1 MTHRTTLHQP
11 WLRSAAAALLLFA
24 LAAAPV
30 LALDEPP
37 RLADQVTDQAGV
49 LTPAQEAEVAAA
61 LEQLRNDTEVQLFTA
76 YVDTTGGEDVNAFTE
91 ATALAS
97 SLGGNDAL
105 ILVAIEDRTYS
116 MWVGPSLDQIT
127 DAEIDTILTEA
138 LEPPL
143 VDGEFAGAMVSAAA
157 ATGLAV
163 RTDTAET
170 PVPATPVAPVPTASA
185 GSAGSGGEGS
195 AGSGSGSS
203 SSGGGLNLT
212 PILAILLVA
221 GGLFLVG
228 RALMQRRASTK
239 AQAAALD
246 TLNRDAN
253 RALLGADEAQKDAAN
268 DVEFAAAQWGDPE
281 VVPYREAIRLAN
293 DELRAAFAL
302 RQKLDDAYPE
312 KPPER
317 DAMLRELIA
326 RCTRAQQLLD
336 AQEQRFDD
344 LRDLEA
350 SAPAQLAALPA
361 AIDALWVRCTT
372 ADQVA
377 TRLRAV
383 YAPAATGSVDG
394 NLAEAGKALDAAA
407 GEATRGTT
415 VVGSKPSEG
424 VVALRRAQE
433 AMARATQ
440 LVEAVER
447 LAAGLDD
454 AAARLPAELN
464 AAALD
469 LAAARDAVARLAQV
483 PAVPPSAP
491 GTAAAADPAG
501 ALRAAEAALGEAR
514 GAAEAKPLDPLA
526 ALQRAVAANQAA
538 DAIVARVADANA
550 QVARRRQV
558 ADAAIATAGGH
569 VSRAIDYITTRRH
582 GVGETART
590 RAAEAEVR
598 LEEARGLAASNP
610 EGATATANRAVELA
624 DEAYRLAAGEFDGW
638 DRGGGPVAGP
648 YRPQGADAQVIGAV
662 VGGILGAVLSGA
674 ARGGGHGSGW
684 GGSPWGGTGGG
695 SMSGGFGLPGG
706 GGGGGRSS
714 GGGGRSSG
722 GGFSM
727 PSRGGG
733 LGGGGGGRVR
743 GGRW

>member
-1 MTHRTTLHQP
+1 MTRRTTLHQP
-11 WLRSAAAALLLFA
+11 WLRSAAAALLLLL

-30 LALDEPP
+30 SGLEDPP
-37 RLADQVTDQAGV
+37 RLEGQVTDQAGV
-49 LTPAQEAEVAAA
+49 LTPADEDKVAAA
-61 LEQLRNDTEVQLFTA
+61 LEQLRDDTGVQLFSA

-91 ATALAS
+91 ATAVAS

-105 ILVAIEDRTYS
+105 ILVAIEDRSYS
-116 MWVGPSLDQIT
+116 MWVGPSLDEIT
-127 DAEIDTILTEA
+127 DTEIDAILTES
-138 LEPPL
+138 LEPAL
-143 VDGEFAGAMVSAAA
+143 VDGEFAAAMVSAAA
-157 ATGLAV
+157 ATGQAV
-163 RTDTAET
+163 RTDIGGT
-170 PVPATPVAPVPTASA
+170 PAPATTSAPAPTAN
-185 GSAGSGGEGS
+185 AGSGGASEGS
-195 AGSGSGSS
+195 EST
-203 SSGGGLNLT
+203 GGGLNLT

-228 RALMQRRASTK
+228 RALLQRRASAT

-246 TLNRDAN
+246 TLNGDAN
-253 RALLGADEAQKDAAN
+253 RALLGADEALKDAAN

-281 VVPYREAIRLAN
+281 VIPYREAISLAD

-312 KPPER
+312 TSPER
-317 DAMLRELIA
+317 DAMLREIIA

-361 AIDALWVRCTT
+361 TIEALRVRCTA
-372 ADQVA
+372 ADQA
-377 TRLRAV
+377 AARMRAM
-383 YAPAATGSVDG
+383 YAPSATASVDG
-394 NLAEAGKALDAAA
+394 NLAEAAKALDAAA
-407 GEATRGTT
+407 GEAARGAA
-415 VVGSKPSEG
+415 VVGTKPAEG

-447 LAAGLDD
+447 LAASLDD
-454 AAARLPAELN
+454 AAARLPAELD
-464 AAALD
+464 AAARD
-469 LAAARDAVARLAQV
+469 LAAARDAVAHLAQV
-483 PAVPPSAP
+483 PAVPPSASGP
-491 GTAAAADPAG
+491 ATAADPAG

-514 GAAEAKPLDPLA
+514 RAAEARPLDPLA

-538 DAIVARVADANA
+538 DAIVAQVADANA

-558 ADAAIATAGGH
+558 ADAAIATAHGH

-590 RAAEAEVR
+590 RAAEAEMR
-598 LEEARGLAASNP
+598 LEEARGLAAANP
-610 EGATATANRAVELA
+610 EGATATANRAIQLA
-624 DEAYRLAAGEFDGW
+624 DEAYRLAAGEFEGW
-638 DRGGGPVAGP
+638 NSGGGPVAGP

-674 ARGGGHGSGW
+674 ARGGGGRGSGW
-684 GGSPWGGTGGG
+684 GGSPWGGGGG
-695 SMSGGFGLPGG
+695 GPSAGGFGLPGG
-706 GGGGGRSS
+706 GGGGRS
-714 GGGGRSSG
+714 RG

-727 PSRGGG
+727 PSGGG
-733 LGGGGGGRVR
+733 GFGGGGGGRVR

>member
-1 MTHRTTLHQP
+1 MTCRSTLHHP
-11 WLRSAAAALLLFA
+11 WIRSAAAALLL
-24 LAAAPV
+24 LAMTTAPV
-30 LALDEPP
+30 LALDGPP
-37 RLADQVTDQAGV
+37 RLEGQVTDQAGV
-49 LTPAQEAEVAAA
+49 LTPAEEAEVAEA
-61 LEQLRNDTEVQLFTA
+61 LERLRSDADVQLFTA
-76 YVDTTGGEDVNAFTE
+76 YIDTTGGEDVNAFTE
-91 ATALAS
+91 DTAVAS

-105 ILVAIEDRTYS
+105 ILVAIDDRSYS
-116 MWVGPSLDQIT
+116 MWVGPALDAIT
-127 DAEIDTILTEA
+127 DDEIDAILTEA
-138 LEPPL
+138 LEPAL
-143 VDGEFAGAMVSAAA
+143 VDGEYAAAMVSAAA

-163 RTDTAET
+163 QTDAIAT
-170 PVPATPVAPVPTASA
+170 PAPASLAPATPVAPAPT
-185 GSAGSGGEGS
+185 
-195 AGSGSGSS
+195 AGSGSGSGS
-203 SSGGGLNLT
+203 TGGGLDLT

-228 RALMQRRASTK
+228 RALIRRRASAK

-253 RALLGADEAQKDAAN
+253 RALLGADEALKDAAN

-317 DAMLRELIA
+317 DAMLREIIA
-326 RCTRAQQLLD
+326 RCTTGQELLD

-350 SAPAQLAALPA
+350 SAPAQLTALPA
-361 AIDALWVRCTT
+361 AIEALRVRCTA

-377 TRLRAV
+377 ARLHGS
-383 YAPAATGSVDG
+383 YAPPATASVEG
-394 NLAEAGKALDAAA
+394 NLAEAAKALDAAA
-407 GEATRGTT
+407 GEAARGAT
-415 VVGSKPSEG
+415 VVGTRPSEG

-454 AAARLPAELN
+454 AAARLPAELD
-464 AAALD
+464 AAAHD
-469 LAAARDAVARLAQV
+469 VAAARDAVARLAQV

-491 GTAAAADPAG
+491 GTAGPADPDG

-514 GAAEAKPLDPLA
+514 RAAEARPLDPLF

-538 DAIVARVADANA
+538 DAIVAQVADANA

-558 ADAAIATAGGH
+558 ADAAIATAHGH

-590 RAAEAEVR
+590 RAAEAEMR
-598 LEEARGLAASNP
+598 LEEARGLAAANP
-610 EGATATANRAVELA
+610 EGATATANRAIQLA
-624 DEAYRLAAGEFDGW
+624 DEAYRLAAGEFEGW
-638 DRGGGPVAGP
+638 NPGGGPVAGP
-648 YRPQGADAQVIGAV
+648 YGPQGADAEVIGAV
-662 VGGILGAVLSGA
+662 VGGILGAVISGA
-674 ARGGGHGSGW
+674 ARGGGGRGSGW
-684 GGSPWGGTGGG
+684 GGSPWGGAGGG
-695 SMSGGFGLPGG
+695 STGGFGLPGG
-706 GGGGGRSS
+706 GGGSGGRS
-714 GGGGRSSG
+714 RG

-727 PSRGGG
+727 PSGGG
-733 LGGGGGGRVR
+733 GFGGGGGGRVR